1 MIHIV
6 NITCE
11 YSEVNA
17 QEFQNYFV
25 RGLRGFRRVYH
36 WLTGFMY
43 SVHGRLSN
51 RAELFIGVLGDKIF
65 TVSIKGIMY
74 QFLNY

>member
-1 MIHIV
+1 
-6 NITCE
+6 
-11 YSEVNA
+11 
-17 QEFQNYFV
+17 
-25 RGLRGFRRVYH
+25 
-36 WLTGFMY
+36 MY